1 MTRQFIVFLLLVLV
15 VSSSIANSS
24 NLSIRDFYITLP
36 NGIKIKAEA
45 AKDKRKGLQ
54 ERKSLCS
61 TCGMVFIFDNEG
73 YYPFW
78 MKDTLIN
85 LAIIWIDI
93 NGRIVYIVRNAEP
106 CIGKQNPYTECEI
119 YSPLSS
125 AKYVLEVNPKAA
137 KGVEVGMKIKSAS
150 PL

>member
-1 MTRQFIVFLLLVLV
+1 MRQSITFLLLVLV
-15 VSSSIANSS
+15 ISSSIANSS

-36 NGIKIKAEA
+36 NGLKIKAEV
-45 AKDKRKGLQ
+45 AKDKQKGLR

-85 LAIIWIDI
+85 LAIIWIDSK
-93 NGRIVYIVRNAEP
+93 GRIVYKVRNAEP
-106 CIGKQNPYTECEI
+106 CIGKRNPYTECEI

-137 KGVEVGMKIKSAS
+137 MGVELGMKIKSNP